1 MITFRDGRKY
11 LRACTAAFCL
21 LAASWLGE
29 PAFAQATPPPE
40 SARGFIDTGDARL
53 YYLDHGG
60 SGLPVIFTGQGGSDF
75 APDLTDRHRVVTI
88 TMHRVA
94 DATASG
100 TERVPARARDLLGL
114 LDAFGFERA
123 VLVGRSYPQEMTYL
137 AEHHPER
144 LAGLVYAGG
153 VPEVVDFQDLDPT
166 GGYQLLLRAIPREV
180 EVDVLGS
187 LEYRPGYLDSP
198 ASMIEVPALVF
209 GPDGDSAEPPNLML
223 TFGAQIANAPFF
235 TDEEAR
241 AYFERLAGDEELR
254 ERVDAFHAGVVTPR
268 VMAQRDAFRR
278 AFRGNLVEVAAAPG
292 PEGRETVADHL
303 ERFLE
308 HVRGG
313 SR

>member
-1 MITFRDGRKY
+1 MIRT
-11 LRACTAAFCL
+11 CTTAFCL
-21 LAASWLGE
+21 LAMGWLGE
-29 PAFAQATPPPE
+29 SASAQSTPPPE
-40 SARGFIDTGDARL
+40 SARGFVDTGDARL

-60 SGLPVIFTGQGGSDF
+60 GGLPVVFTGQGGSDF

-94 DATASG
+94 DETASG
-100 TERVPARARDLLGL
+100 KERVPARARDLLGF

-153 VPEVVDFQDLDPT
+153 VPVVVDFQDLDPT

-180 EVDVLGS
+180 EVEELGS

-198 ASMIEVPALVF
+198 ASNIDVPALVF
-209 GPDGDSAEPPNLML
+209 APGGDSAEPPNLVL

-241 AYFERLAGDEELR
+241 SYFERLAEDEELR
-254 ERVDAFHAGVVTPR
+254 ERADAFHADVVTPR
-268 VMAQRDAFRR
+268 IMAQRDAFRR
-278 AFRGNLVEVAAAPG
+278 AFGASLLEVAAVPG
-292 PEGRETVADHL
+292 PEGRETVAHHL

-308 HVRGG
+308 DVRGG